1 VRLYLDG
8 KVVHEGT
15 TRILAV
21 PLNLPPSAVLG
32 AEIFYFHDAYYRGLV
47 GRTLIFDRAIG
58 ASDIAALAGRALALR
73 GQEKPEIGE
82 LREEDPGSYGPY
94 WRL

>member
-1 VRLYLDG
+1 M
-8 KVVHEGT
+8 
-15 TRILAV
+15 

-58 ASDIAALAGRALALR
+58 AGDIAALAGRAMALR

-82 LREEDPGSYGPY
+82 LREEDLDPTDHTGGFDGHRQARQHPHP
-94 WRL
+94 RA